1 MELKELDKKCDMII
15 KEKFMSDFFSIEP
28 FNPDENELLM
38 IIPLLDKK
46 QVIINIPD
54 IKKSEIEIQKHGDVV
69 FIDLSLKTEIKK
81 NISQILD
88 KLCYCC
94 RNRYL
99 LEGVEKLQNI
109 EVEKNKTVPFVT
121 APDLVFTLPKEVW
134 EKIKDKKQKKL
145 SFNIVAMPY
154 DILTDDEDD
163 EINRFG
169 RNITVV
175 NII

>member
-69 FIDLSLKTEIKK
+69 FIDLPSK
-81 NISQILD
+81 
-88 KLCYCC
+88 
-94 RNRYL
+94 RY
-99 LEGVEKLQNI
+99 
-109 EVEKNKTVPFVT
+109 
-121 APDLVFTLPKEVW
+121 
-134 EKIKDKKQKKL
+134 
-145 SFNIVAMPY
+145 
-154 DILTDDEDD
+154 
-163 EINRFG
+163 
-169 RNITVV
+169 
-175 NII
+175 